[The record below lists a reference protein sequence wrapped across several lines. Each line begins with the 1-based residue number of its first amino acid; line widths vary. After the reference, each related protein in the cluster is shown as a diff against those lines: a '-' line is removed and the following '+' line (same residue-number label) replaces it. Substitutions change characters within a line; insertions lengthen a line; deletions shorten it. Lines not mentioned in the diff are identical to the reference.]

1 MEGRSCGGGI
11 STGQGIKILI
21 ADSDMDIPQKWCPQ
35 CRKYRPYSMFS
46 NNRTRF
52 DGLQSEC
59 KRCSQA
65 NSKAARLSAKNKLLA
80 DVDSEV
86 TSRNC

>member
-11 STGQGIKILI
+11 TAGKSIKILVT
-21 ADSDMDIPQKWCPQ
+21 DSDMEVPQKWCPQ
-35 CRKYRPYSMFS
+35 CRHFHPMTLDYFNK
-46 NNRTRF
+46 NRTRF

-65 NSKAARLSAKNKLLA
+65 NNRASRVAPKGTSS
-80 DVDSEV
+80 DVVS
-86 TSRNC
+86 